1 MQGECMITIVVT
13 HEDDQSDEFDFSPS
27 QPAITIG
34 RRSTNDVC
42 IPNLS
47 VSGRHARIAFSKG
60 EAWIEDLNSTN
71 GTYINN
77 RLISRQILNNDD
89 ELVIG
94 KTRVRFFDS
103 NNQQTA
109 IQAEPADVIDIR
121 ETEPVHDMAEP
132 VQADEPAPMGVIEV
146 HDAAEVSANVD
157 MSDTG
162 GSPTPNAP
170 YNDDGLDEILG
181 DDKPSKPS
189 FGVGAVA
196 AGSAGAAALAA
207 SAKQAV
213 SANRSASDAA
223 SSSESMFDAVADG
236 LSDREN
242 NDYPNA
248 EAVDGQAIAAD
259 AMDDSGQMS
268 LSDRAKVALG
278 RPNATANQA
287 ASQATNQ
294 ATNQSAKPKSRVN
307 IDNDSDDLAARRK
320 AKSNGATIEIKNGA
334 KSGQLIPIDK
344 PVTTLGRPGI
354 QIAAIMR
361 KPDGYFLMHI
371 ESNDSVDRPTLNNDF
386 IGDEPMLL
394 HPGDELNVAG
404 INVEFDLVSQSVPTT
419 V

>member
-1 MQGECMITIVVT
+1 MITIVVT

-27 QPAITIG
+27 QPTITIG

-77 RLISRQILNNDD
+77 RLISRQILNNND

-94 KTRVRFFDS
+94 KTRVRFHGIAD
-103 NNQQTA
+103 QKPV
-109 IQAEPADVIDIR
+109 IQAEPAEVIDIR
-121 ETEPVHDMAEP
+121 DAEP
-132 VQADEPAPMGVIEV
+132 ATDFSEPEFDAP
-146 HDAAEVSANVD
+146 N
-157 MSDTG
+157 TNT
-162 GSPTPNAP
+162 PTPSTPEVNAAVDELF
-170 YNDDGLDEILG
+170 NDDQ
-181 DDKPSKPS
+181 PASKS
-189 FGVGAVA
+189 SIGGTVNGIGGAA
-196 AGSAGAAALAA
+196 AGAAAAGAA
-207 SAKQAV
+207 SIAA
-213 SANRSASDAA
+213 SNRSPADASPD
-223 SSSESMFDAVADG
+223 SESMFEALADD
-236 LSDREN
+236 LSDRDNE
-242 NDYPNA
+242 YP
-248 EAVDGQAIAAD
+248 QASAADANSELAD
-259 AMDDSGQMS
+259 AMDDSSQ
-268 LSDRAKVALG
+268 LSISERAKAALG
-278 RPNATANQA
+278 RNAQSAANPA
-287 ASQATNQ
+287 VNPATNNPET
-294 ATNQSAKPKSRVN
+294 AAAAGAEPV
-307 IDNDSDDLAARRK
+307 DLDARRK
-320 AKSNGATIEIKNGA
+320 GKNNGATIEIKNGA
-334 KSGQLIPIDK
+334 KSGHVIPIDK

-404 INVEFDLVSQSVPTT
+404 INVEFDFVSQQVTST

>member
-1 MQGECMITIVVT
+1 MITIVVT

-27 QPAITIG
+27 QPTITIG

-60 EAWIEDLNSTN
+60 EAWVEDLNSTN

-77 RLISRQILNNDD
+77 RLISRQILNNND

-103 NNQQTA
+103 ANQKVT
-109 IQAEPADVIDIR
+109 IQSAPAEVIDIR
-121 ETEPVHDMAEP
+121 SPDPSMQDAEP
-132 VQADEPAPMGVIEV
+132 AQFSEMDE
-146 HDAAEVSANVD
+146 HDNSELD
-157 MSDTG
+157 LSDTG
-162 GSPTPNAP
+162 SPAP
-170 YNDDGLDEILG
+170 DAHYNDDGLDELLG
-181 DDKPSKPS
+181 DKKPDNSVIAGS
-189 FGVGAVA
+189 AMAAGAAGIAAVA
-196 AGSAGAAALAA
+196 ATSQSVSEASDSESLFEALADDLSERDKGGYSNRNTAEAAPA
-207 SAKQAV
+207 SA
-213 SANRSASDAA
+213 
-223 SSSESMFDAVADG
+223 ES
-236 LSDREN
+236 N
-242 NDYPNA
+242 NPL
-248 EAVDGQAIAAD
+248 
-259 AMDDSGQMS
+259 DDSGEMS

-278 RPNATANQA
+278 RNSSNTSRAEIATEA
-287 ASQATNQ
+287 ADE
-294 ATNQSAKPKSRVN
+294 PV
-307 IDNDSDDLAARRK
+307 DLAAHRK
-320 AKSNGATIEIKNGA
+320 GKNKGATIEIKNGA
-334 KSGQLIPIDK
+334 KSGHIIPIDK

-394 HPGDELNVAG
+394 HPGDEMNVAG
-404 INVEFDLVSQSVPTT
+404 INVEFDLVSNHATTT

>member
-1 MQGECMITIVVT
+1 
-13 HEDDQSDEFDFSPS
+13 
-27 QPAITIG
+27 
-34 RRSTNDVC
+34 
-42 IPNLS
+42 
-47 VSGRHARIAFSKG
+47 
-60 EAWIEDLNSTN
+60 
-71 GTYINN
+71 
-77 RLISRQILNNDD
+77 
-89 ELVIG
+89 
-94 KTRVRFFDS
+94 
-103 NNQQTA
+103 
-109 IQAEPADVIDIR
+109 
-121 ETEPVHDMAEP
+121 
-132 VQADEPAPMGVIEV
+132 
-146 HDAAEVSANVD
+146 
-157 MSDTG
+157 
-162 GSPTPNAP
+162 
-170 YNDDGLDEILG
+170 
-181 DDKPSKPS
+181 
-189 FGVGAVA
+189 
-196 AGSAGAAALAA
+196 
-207 SAKQAV
+207 
-213 SANRSASDAA
+213 
-223 SSSESMFDAVADG
+223 
-236 LSDREN
+236 
-242 NDYPNA
+242 
-248 EAVDGQAIAAD
+248 
-259 AMDDSGQMS
+259 MDDSGQMS